1 MAWEINRLYCSN
13 EILINEKGKDMADL
27 NNIHLDYSGMVISIS
42 AMDTEPVT
50 IDGEERRPGS
60 VREIAIFDRDPNGPF
75 EIIGT
80 FRHDLDQFIALLE
93 RARRRIDHHITLP
106 EYRDD

>member
-1 MAWEINRLYCSN
+1 MAWEMKRLYCSN
-13 EILINEKGKDMADL
+13 EMLIDEKGKDMADL

-80 FRHDLDQFIALLE
+80 FRHDIEQFIALLE
-93 RARRRIDHHITLP
+93 DARRRIDHHADLP

>member
-13 EILINEKGKDMADL
+13 EMLINEKGKDMADL
-27 NNIHLDYSGMVISIS
+27 NNIHLDYKGMVISIS

-60 VREIAIFDRDPNGPF
+60 IREIAIFDRDPNGPF

-80 FRHDLDQFIALLE
+80 FNQDIDLFFFLLE
-93 RARRRIDHHITLP
+93 RAKWRIDRLADLP